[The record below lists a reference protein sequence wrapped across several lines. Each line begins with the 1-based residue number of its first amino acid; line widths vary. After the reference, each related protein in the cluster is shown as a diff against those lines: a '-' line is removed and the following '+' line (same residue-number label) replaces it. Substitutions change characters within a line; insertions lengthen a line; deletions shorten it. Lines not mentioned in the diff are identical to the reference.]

1 MAERVFFGSVG
12 GVARGKGL
20 KGRGAEGRVL
30 PWRLKWRGGG
40 AVGCLEGGV
49 ACWVRVGEKRAG
61 SSKRRALL
69 REWPP
74 VVKNPPATSGDV
86 KRRGFDP
93 WVGKIPNPLQ
103 YSHLE
108 SPMDRGDWWA
118 TAQGVAKRRTGLK
131 REEC

>member
-30 PWRLKWRGGG
+30 PWWLKWRGGG

-49 ACWVRVGEKRAG
+49 AYWVRVGEKRAG

-74 VVKNPPATSGDV
+74 VVKNPPATSGDTIN
-86 KRRGFDP
+86 
-93 WVGKIPNPLQ
+93 VGLVRFLGGRNGDSLQ
-103 YSHLE
+103 YSCLE
-108 SPMDRGDWWA
+108 NSKDREAWWA
-118 TAQGVAKRRTGLK
+118 IAHGVAKSWI
-131 REEC
+131 